1 MSRAVRPVPARR
13 HDPEMANYVYKGGQ
27 SLARK
32 GKDARAPRP
41 VAEPNPEPPRNGK
54 P

>member
-1 MSRAVRPVPARR
+1 MSRVARRVPARR
-13 HDPEMANYVYKGGQ
+13 RDPEMANYVYKGGQ

-32 GKDARAPRP
+32 SKDARAPRP
-41 VAEPNPEPPRNGK
+41 VAEPNPEPPPNRK